1 MKMYGGTKTEM
12 QRLLADAQK
21 ITGVKYDI
29 NNLSDV
35 YSAIHAIQGKLNIT
49 GTTQREAMTTLSG
62 SFNMLKAS
70 WQDFL
75 GNMALGQKLD
85 FKPLLTSINAVIFG
99 SGGIIYMA
107 GNIGKAL
114 MDALKNLPNAL
125 NSIGP
130 MIANLFSSSNL
141 SALQINIAT
150 VINEIISSFVSIGGK
165 ITNAFAANFPS
176 MLSNILTFLQQ
187 MGNYLSA
194 QAPYL
199 ISKGF
204 EMLNNLVNGIIN
216 AIPVLIQKLPQ
227 IITTFANI
235 INDNAPTIVTKGFE
249 LVGKLVMGIIKA
261 IPLVIQNI
269 PQILKAIWSVF
280 TAFQW
285 LNLGKTVMSA
295 LGNGIKAMKG
305 SIGNAAKN
313 IGETIIN
320 FIKSIPGRLI
330 SLGRSMINGLKNAIS
345 GGAGG
350 VRSVMS
356 RIGQV
361 IVNSLKAIPG
371 QLSNI
376 GVNLVKGLWNGI
388 GNMTGWIKSKIS
400 GFGKSVVNGL
410 KSFFHIHSPSTLMRD
425 EIGIYLGQG
434 IGIGIE
440 DSAGF
445 VNKKASL
452 LGAGII
458 ENAQSQLNGGLKL
471 DDVYSKVTASY
482 QMSNHDTASQSR
494 LDRIIRLLEL
504 LLGKNTDI
512 YIDKEKVIKMIDK
525 ELGELAYE

>member
-62 SFNMLKAS
+62 SFNMMKAS
-70 WQDFL
+70 WQDLL

-114 MDALKNLPNAL
+114 LDTLKSVPSALDT
-125 NSIGP
+125 IVP
-130 MIANLFSSSNL
+130 MIG
-141 SALQINIAT
+141 
-150 VINEIISSFVSIGGK
+150 SIGGK
-165 ITNAFAANFPS
+165 ITGAFAANFPS
-176 MLSNILTFLQQ
+176 ILSNILTFIQQ
-187 MGNYLSA
+187 LGNHLSA

-199 ISKGF
+199 INKGF

-216 AIPVLIQKLPQ
+216 AIPVLIQKVPQ